1 MNNGTLLA
9 LKFKDRTVFQMLSS
23 VHSVNEVEIERN
35 DHRTGLP
42 LSMITTRS
50 WEQLTGAT
58 KWWKKVF
65 FHFSLT
71 ILNAYILYK
80 ESTQSP
86 VLHIIFRR
94 ELVKQLITSSGISP
108 SLTPRGRPR
117 RSAEGLKGMQTQ
129 KYKFFLF
136 P

>member
-42 LSMITTRS
+42 LSMITTSS

-58 KWWKKVF
+58 KW
-65 FHFSLT
+65 LL
-71 ILNAYILYK
+71 IL
-80 ESTQSP
+80 
-86 VLHIIFRR
+86 VLGDA
-94 ELVKQLITSSGISP
+94 Q
-108 SLTPRGRPR
+108 
-117 RSAEGLKGMQTQ
+117 
-129 KYKFFLF
+129 
-136 P
+136 